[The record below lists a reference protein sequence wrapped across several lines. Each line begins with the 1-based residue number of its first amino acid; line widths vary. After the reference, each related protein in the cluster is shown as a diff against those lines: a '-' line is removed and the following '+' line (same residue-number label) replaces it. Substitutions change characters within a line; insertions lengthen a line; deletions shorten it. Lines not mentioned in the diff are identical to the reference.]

1 MTTASATTARV
12 ERIAMGVTCVATVV
26 GIDSIDLAVRCLDL
40 VEEFE
45 SLWSRFIPTSDISR
59 LNSAN
64 GQPTLVD
71 EKTLTL
77 LHHMIAAHQATDGA
91 YNPTRLPLQI
101 ATGDA
106 SSLIN
111 DRRTELPADAAVFS
125 QLSGIHIFHDGKV
138 SLPRGM
144 TLDAGGIGKG
154 LAADLILQFA
164 LEHGAQAACI
174 NLGGDMA
181 INTGDSVGW
190 DVEILS
196 PIDSEVILDTVRIAV
211 GAVATSSLFAR
222 QRTRAGITS
231 HLFSDSSAH
240 DTQHTVG
247 ATVIANSAAWSE
259 AWTKYAIL
267 SNPAQAIDTLTQ
279 VGLAGMLISA
289 DGHTTRTESWKTFTH
304 D

>member
-1 MTTASATTARV
+1 MTTTSATTARV

-26 GIDSIDLAVRCLDL
+26 GIDSHDLAVRCLDL
-40 VEEFE
+40 VEEIE
-45 SLWSRFIPTSDISR
+45 SLWSRFIPTSDISQ
-59 LNSAN
+59 LNNAS

-71 EKTLTL
+71 DKTLML
-77 LHHMIAAHQATDGA
+77 LHHMIAAHQATEGE
-91 YNPTRLPLQI
+91 YNPTLLPLQI
-101 ATGDA
+101 AAGDTY
-106 SSLIN
+106 SLIN
-111 DRRTELPADAAVFS
+111 DRSTTLAPNATVFS
-125 QLSGIHIFHDGKV
+125 QLSGIQIFHDGKV

-154 LAADLILQFA
+154 LAADLILRFA
-164 LEHGAQAACI
+164 LEHGAEGACI

-181 INTGDSVGW
+181 INTGDSIGW

-196 PIDSEVILDTVRIAV
+196 PVDPEVILDAVRISV
-211 GAVATSSLFAR
+211 GGVATSSLFAR
-222 QRTRAGITS
+222 QRNSAGIAS
-231 HLFSDSSAH
+231 HLFTDSSAH

-267 SNPAQAIDTLTQ
+267 SNPTQAIDMLTST
-279 VGLAGMLISA
+279 GLAALLVSA

>member
-1 MTTASATTARV
+1 MPTTSATTARV
-12 ERIAMGVTCVATVV
+12 ERISMGVTCVATIV
-26 GIDSIDLAVRCLDL
+26 GIDSTDLAVRCLDL

-59 LNSAN
+59 LNTAD
-64 GQPTLVD
+64 GQPTMVD
-71 EKTLTL
+71 KRTVILI
-77 LHHMIAAHQATDGA
+77 HHMIAAHQATDGA
-91 YNPTRLPLQI
+91 FNPTRLPLQI
-101 ATGDA
+101 AAGDVR
-106 SSLIN
+106 SLVN
-111 DRRTELPADAAVFS
+111 DKRTELPVNAAVFS
-125 QLSGIHIFHDGKV
+125 DLSGIQVFHDGKV

-164 LEHGAQAACI
+164 LEQGADGACI

-181 INTGDSVGW
+181 INTGDSIGW

-196 PIDSEVILDTVRIAV
+196 PFDYEVILDTVRISV
-211 GAVATSSLFAR
+211 GGVATSSLFAR
-222 QRTRAGITS
+222 RRTTAGIDS
-231 HLFSDSSAH
+231 HLFTDSRAQ
-240 DTQHTVG
+240 DTDHTVG

-267 SNPAQAIDTLTQ
+267 RNPAKAVDTLSSL
-279 VGLAGMLISA
+279 GIAGMLVSA
-289 DGHTTRTESWKTFTH
+289 DGHTTQTESWKTFTH

>member
-1 MTTASATTARV
+1 MNSASVTTARV
-12 ERIAMGVTCVATVV
+12 ERIAMGVTCVATLV
-26 GIDSIDLAVRCLDL
+26 GTNSHEIAVRCLDL

-64 GQPTLVD
+64 GQPTVVD
-71 EKTLTL
+71 DRTLTL
-77 LHHMIAAHQATDGA
+77 IHHMIAAHQATDGA
-91 YNPTRLPLQI
+91 YNPTHLPLQI
-101 ATGDA
+101 AAGDA
-106 SSLIN
+106 SSLIT
-111 DRRTELPADAAVFS
+111 DRRTELPADATVFS

-154 LAADLILQFA
+154 LAADLILRVA
-164 LEHGAQAACI
+164 LEQGAEGACI

-181 INTGDSVGW
+181 INTGDSIGW

-196 PIDSEVILDTVRIAV
+196 PIDTGVILDTIRIAA
-211 GAVATSSLFAR
+211 GGVATSSLFAR
-222 QRTRAGITS
+222 QRRSAGIAS

-267 SNPAQAIDTLTQ
+267 SNPAQAIDTLTST
-279 VGLAGMLISA
+279 GLAAMLVSA

>member
-1 MTTASATTARV
+1 MNSASVTTARV
-12 ERIAMGVTCVATVV
+12 ERIAMGVTCVATLV
-26 GIDSIDLAVRCLDL
+26 GTNSHEIAVRCLDF

-64 GQPTLVD
+64 GQPTVVD
-71 EKTLTL
+71 YRTLTL
-77 LHHMIAAHQATDGA
+77 IHHMIAAHQATDGA

-101 ATGDA
+101 AAGDA
-106 SSLIN
+106 SSLIT
-111 DRRTELPADAAVFS
+111 DRRTELPADATVFS

-154 LAADLILQFA
+154 LAADLILRVA
-164 LEHGAQAACI
+164 LEQGAEGACI

-196 PIDSEVILDTVRIAV
+196 PIDTGVILDTIRIAV
-211 GAVATSSLFAR
+211 GGVATSSLFAR
-222 QRTRAGITS
+222 QRSSAGITS

-247 ATVIANSAAWSE
+247 ATVFANSAAWSE

-267 SNPAQAIDTLTQ
+267 SNPAQAIDTLTST
-279 VGLAGMLISA
+279 GLAAMLVSA
-289 DGHTTRTESWKTFTH
+289 DGHTTRTESWTTFTH

>member
-1 MTTASATTARV
+1 MTVTSATTARV

-26 GIDSIDLAVRCLDL
+26 GFDSHDLAVRCLDL

-59 LNSAN
+59 LNSAD
-64 GQPTLVD
+64 GQPTVVD
-71 EKTLTL
+71 DKTLTL
-77 LHHMIAAHQATDGA
+77 LHHMIAAHQATEGA

-101 ATGDA
+101 AAGDTQ
-106 SSLIN
+106 SLI
-111 DRRTELPADAAVFS
+111 DGRSTTLAASATVYS
-125 QLSGIHIFHDGKV
+125 HLSGIQIFHDGKV

-164 LEHGAQAACI
+164 LEQGAQGACI

-181 INTGDSVGW
+181 INTGDSIGW

-196 PIDSEVILDTVRIAV
+196 PLDADVILDTVRISV
-211 GAVATSSLFAR
+211 GGVATSSLFAR
-222 QRTRAGITS
+222 QRNSVGIAS
-231 HLFSDSSAH
+231 HLFTDSSAH

-267 SNPAQAIDTLTQ
+267 SNPAQAIDTLTST
-279 VGLAGMLISA
+279 GLAAMLVSA
-289 DGHTTRTESWKTFTH
+289 DGHTTKTESWKTFTH

>member
-26 GIDSIDLAVRCLDL
+26 GINSIDLAVRCLDL

-101 ATGDA
+101 AAGDA
-106 SSLIN
+106 SSLIT
-111 DRRTELPADAAVFS
+111 DRRTELPVDATIFS

-154 LAADLILQFA
+154 LAADLILRVA
-164 LEHGAQAACI
+164 LEQGAEGACI

-196 PIDSEVILDTVRIAV
+196 PIDTGVILDTIRIAV
-211 GAVATSSLFAR
+211 GGVATSSLFAR
-222 QRTRAGITS
+222 QRTSAGITS

-247 ATVIANSAAWSE
+247 ATVFANSAAWSE

-267 SNPAQAIDTLTQ
+267 SNPAQAIDTLTST
-279 VGLAGMLISA
+279 GLAGMLVSA

>member
-1 MTTASATTARV
+1 MSSSSATTARV

-26 GIDSIDLAVRCLDL
+26 GTNSHAIAVRCLDL

-59 LNSAN
+59 LNNAN

-71 EKTLTL
+71 ERTLTL
-77 LHHMIAAHQATDGA
+77 IHHMIAAHQATHGA
-91 YNPTRLPLQI
+91 YNPTLLPLQI
-101 ATGDA
+101 AAGDA
-106 SSLIN
+106 QSLIN
-111 DRRTELPADAAVFS
+111 DRITELLTDSIVFS
-125 QLSGIHIFHDGKV
+125 HLSGIHVFHDGKV

-164 LEHGAQAACI
+164 LEQGAQAACI

-181 INTGDSVGW
+181 INTGDSIGW
-190 DVEILS
+190 DVEIVS
-196 PIDSEVILDTVRIAV
+196 PLDPDAILDTVRIAV
-211 GAVATSSLFAR
+211 GGVATSSLFAR
-222 QRTRAGITS
+222 QRNSAGITS

-267 SNPAQAIDTLTQ
+267 SNSTQAIDTLTST
-279 VGLAGMLISA
+279 GLAAMLVSA
-289 DGHTTRTESWKTFTH
+289 DGHATRTESWKTFTH

>member
-154 LAADLILQFA
+154 LAADLILQFT
-164 LEHGAQAACI
+164 LEQGAQAACI

-181 INTGDSVGW
+181 INTGDSIGW

-222 QRTRAGITS
+222 QRNGAGITS
-231 HLFSDSSAH
+231 HLFTDSSAH

-267 SNPAQAIDTLTQ
+267 SNPELAIDTLTST
-279 VGLAGMLISA
+279 GLAAMLVSA
-289 DGHTTRTESWKTFTH
+289 NGQITQTQSWKTFTH

>member
-1 MTTASATTARV
+1 MTVASATTARV

-26 GIDSIDLAVRCLDL
+26 GIDSTDLAVRCLDL

-71 EKTLTL
+71 DRTLTL

-101 ATGDA
+101 AAGDTQ
-106 SSLIN
+106 SLIN
-111 DRRTELPADAAVFS
+111 DRSTTLVAGATVFS
-125 QLSGIHIFHDGKV
+125 HLSGIHIFHDGKV

-154 LAADLILQFA
+154 LAADLILQFV
-164 LEHGAQAACI
+164 LEQGAQAACI

-181 INTGDSVGW
+181 INTGDSIGW
-190 DVEILS
+190 DIEILS
-196 PIDSEVILDTVRIAV
+196 PLDPGVILDTVRVSV
-211 GAVATSSLFAR
+211 GGVATSSLFAR
-222 QRTRAGITS
+222 QRNSAGIAS
-231 HLFSDSSAH
+231 HLFTDSSAN

-267 SNPAQAIDTLTQ
+267 SNPAQAIDTLTST
-279 VGLAGMLISA
+279 GLAAMLVSG
-289 DGHTTRTESWKTFTH
+289 DGHTTRTESWNTFTH

>member
-1 MTTASATTARV
+1 METASVTTARV

-26 GIDSIDLAVRCLDL
+26 GINSQDLAVHCLDL
-40 VEEFE
+40 VEDLE

-64 GQPTLVD
+64 GKPTLVN

-77 LHHMIAAHQATDGA
+77 IYHMIAAHQATDGA

-101 ATGDA
+101 AAGDA
-106 SSLIN
+106 RSLVN
-111 DRRTELPADAAVFS
+111 GRSTELPSNSAVFS
-125 QLSGIHIFHDGKV
+125 QLSGIQIFHDGNV
-138 SLPRGM
+138 SLPRNM

-154 LAADLILQFA
+154 LAADLVLRFA
-164 LEHGAQAACI
+164 LEQGAEAACI

-181 INTGDSVGW
+181 INTGDSIGW
-190 DVEILS
+190 DVEIIS
-196 PIDSEVILDTVRIAV
+196 PVDPDIILATIRIAI
-211 GAVATSSLFAR
+211 GGVATYSLFAR
-222 QRTRAGITS
+222 QRTGAGITS
-231 HLFSDSSAH
+231 HVFNDFSAH
-240 DTQHTVG
+240 DTEHTVG
-247 ATVIANSAAWSE
+247 ATVIANSAAWCE

-267 SNPAQAIDTLTQ
+267 SNPEQAIDTLNSL
-279 VGLAGMLISA
+279 GLAGMLVSA

>member
-1 MTTASATTARV
+1 
-12 ERIAMGVTCVATVV
+12 MGVTCVVTVV
-26 GIDSIDLAVRCLDL
+26 GSNSHEIALHCLDL
-40 VEEFE
+40 VEELE

-59 LNSAN
+59 LNIAN
-64 GQPTLVD
+64 GQPTVVD
-71 EKTLTL
+71 ERTLTL
-77 LHHMIAAHQATDGA
+77 IHHMIAAHQATDGA

-101 ATGDA
+101 AAGDA
-106 SSLIN
+106 HSLIN
-111 DRRTELPADAAVFS
+111 DRNTELATDSIAFP

-154 LAADLILQFA
+154 LAADLILRVA
-164 LEHGAQAACI
+164 LEQGADGACI

-181 INTGDSVGW
+181 INTGDSIGW

-196 PIDSEVILDTVRIAV
+196 PVDPEVILDTVRISV
-211 GAVATSSLFAR
+211 GGVATSSLFAR
-222 QRTRAGITS
+222 QRNSAGIAS

-267 SNPAQAIDTLTQ
+267 SNPAQAIDTLTST
-279 VGLAGMLISA
+279 GLAALLVSA
-289 DGHTTRTESWKTFTH
+289 DGHTTRSESWKTFTN

>member
-1 MTTASATTARV
+1 MATTSATTARV

-26 GIDSIDLAVRCLDL
+26 GISSHDLAVDCLDL
-40 VEEFE
+40 VEELE
-45 SLWSRFIPTSDISR
+45 SLWSRFIPTSDISQ

-64 GQPTLVD
+64 GQPTVVD
-71 EKTLTL
+71 RRTLTL
-77 LHHMIAAHQATDGA
+77 IHHMIAAHQATDGA

-101 ATGDA
+101 AAGDA
-106 SSLIN
+106 SSLIT
-111 DRRTELPADAAVFS
+111 DRRTELPVDATIFS

-154 LAADLILQFA
+154 LAADLILRVA
-164 LEHGAQAACI
+164 LEQGAEGACI

-196 PIDSEVILDTVRIAV
+196 PIDTGVILDTIRIAV
-211 GAVATSSLFAR
+211 GGVATSSLFAR
-222 QRTRAGITS
+222 QRTSAGITS
-231 HLFSDSSAH
+231 HLFNNFSAH
-240 DTQHTVG
+240 DTDDTVG

-259 AWTKYAIL
+259 AWTKHAIL
-267 SNPAQAIDTLTQ
+267 SNPAEAIDTLTQ
-279 VGLAGMLISA
+279 VGLAGMLVSA
-289 DGHTTRTESWKTFTH
+289 DGHTTRTESWKTFTN

>member
-1 MTTASATTARV
+1 
-12 ERIAMGVTCVATVV
+12 
-26 GIDSIDLAVRCLDL
+26 
-40 VEEFE
+40 
-45 SLWSRFIPTSDISR
+45 
-59 LNSAN
+59 
-64 GQPTLVD
+64 
-71 EKTLTL
+71 
-77 LHHMIAAHQATDGA
+77 MIAAHQATDGA

-101 ATGDA
+101 AAGDRQ
-106 SSLIN
+106 SLIN
-111 DRRTELPADAAVFS
+111 DRSTTLATNATLFS
-125 QLSGIHIFHDGKV
+125 HLSGIQIFHDGKV

-181 INTGDSVGW
+181 INTGDSIGW

-196 PIDSEVILDTVRIAV
+196 PIDPGVILDTVRVSV
-211 GAVATSSLFAR
+211 GGVATSSLFAR
-222 QRTRAGITS
+222 QRNSAGIAS
-231 HLFSDSSAH
+231 HLFTDSSAH

-267 SNPAQAIDTLTQ
+267 SNPAQAINTLTTT
-279 VGLAGMLISA
+279 GLAAMLVSA
-289 DGHTTRTESWKTFTH
+289 DGHITKTESWKTFTH

>member
-1 MTTASATTARV
+1 MSSTSATTARV

-26 GIDSIDLAVRCLDL
+26 GIDSIDLAERCLDL
-40 VEEFE
+40 VEKFE

-64 GQPTLVD
+64 GQPTAVD
-71 EKTLTL
+71 ERTLTL
-77 LHHMIAAHQATDGA
+77 IHHMIAGHQATDGA

-101 ATGDA
+101 AAGDA

-111 DRRTELPADAAVFS
+111 DNRTELPADATVFS
-125 QLSGIHIFHDGKV
+125 QLSGIHVFHDGKV

-164 LEHGAQAACI
+164 LEQGAQAACI

-181 INTGDSVGW
+181 INTGDSIGW

-196 PIDSEVILDTVRIAV
+196 PIDHGVVLDTVRISV
-211 GAVATSSLFAR
+211 GGVATSSLFAR
-222 QRTRAGITS
+222 QRTSAGINS
-231 HLFSDSSAH
+231 HLFSNSAAH

-247 ATVIANSAAWSE
+247 ATVIVNSAAWSE

-267 SNPAQAIDTLTQ
+267 SNPAQAVNTLTST
-279 VGLAGMLISA
+279 GLAAMLVSA

>member
-1 MTTASATTARV
+1 MATASATTARV

-26 GIDSIDLAVRCLDL
+26 GIDSTDLAVRCLDL

-45 SLWSRFIPTSDISR
+45 SLWSRFIPTSDISL
-59 LNSAN
+59 LNGAN

-71 EKTLTL
+71 DRTLTL
-77 LHHMIAAHQATDGA
+77 IHHMIAAHQATDGA

-101 ATGDA
+101 AAGDRQ
-106 SSLIN
+106 SLIN
-111 DRRTELPADAAVFS
+111 DRSTTLATNATLFS
-125 QLSGIHIFHDGKV
+125 HLSGIQIFHDGKV

-154 LAADLILQFA
+154 LAADLILRFA

-181 INTGDSVGW
+181 INTGDSIGW
-190 DVEILS
+190 DVESLS
-196 PIDSEVILDTVRIAV
+196 PINTGVVLDTVRISV
-211 GAVATSSLFAR
+211 GGVATSSLFAR
-222 QRTRAGITS
+222 QRNGAGINS
-231 HLFSDSSAH
+231 HLFSNSSAH

-267 SNPAQAIDTLTQ
+267 SNPAQAIDTLTST
-279 VGLAGMLISA
+279 GLAAMLVSA

>member
-1 MTTASATTARV
+1 MNSASVTTARV

-26 GIDSIDLAVRCLDL
+26 GTNSHEIAVRCLDL

-64 GQPTLVD
+64 GQPTVVD
-71 EKTLTL
+71 YRTLTL
-77 LHHMIAAHQATDGA
+77 IHHMIAAHQATDGA

-101 ATGDA
+101 AAGDA
-106 SSLIN
+106 SSLIT
-111 DRRTELPADAAVFS
+111 DRRTELPVDATIFS

-154 LAADLILQFA
+154 LAADLILRVA
-164 LEHGAQAACI
+164 LEQGAEGACI

-196 PIDSEVILDTVRIAV
+196 PIDTGVILDTIRIAV
-211 GAVATSSLFAR
+211 GGVATSSLFAR
-222 QRTRAGITS
+222 QRTSAGITS

-247 ATVIANSAAWSE
+247 ATVFANSAAWSE

-267 SNPAQAIDTLTQ
+267 SNPAQAIDTLTST
-279 VGLAGMLISA
+279 GLAGMLVSA

>member
-1 MTTASATTARV
+1 MSSASATTARV

-26 GIDSIDLAVRCLDL
+26 GTHSHAIAVRCLNL

-64 GQPTLVD
+64 GQPTVVD
-71 EKTLTL
+71 ERTLTL
-77 LHHMIAAHQATDGA
+77 IHHMIAAHQATDGA
-91 YNPTRLPLQI
+91 YNPTLLPLQI
-101 ATGDA
+101 AAGDA
-106 SSLIN
+106 DSLMN
-111 DRRTELPADAAVFS
+111 DRNTELATGSIVYS

-154 LAADLILQFA
+154 LAADLILRVA
-164 LEHGAQAACI
+164 LEQGAEGACI

-181 INTGDSVGW
+181 INTGDSIGW

-196 PIDSEVILDTVRIAV
+196 PFDPEVILDTVRISV
-211 GAVATSSLFAR
+211 GGVATSSLFAR
-222 QRTRAGITS
+222 QRTSAGITS
-231 HLFSDSSAH
+231 HLFNTSSAH
-240 DTQHTVG
+240 DTNHTVG
-247 ATVIANSAAWSE
+247 ATVIASSAAWSE

-267 SNPAQAIDTLTQ
+267 NNPAQAIDTLTRA
-279 VGLAGMLISA
+279 GLAGMLVSA
-289 DGHTTRTESWKTFTH
+289 DGHTTRTETWKTFSH
-304 D
+304 A

>member
-1 MTTASATTARV
+1 
-12 ERIAMGVTCVATVV
+12 MGVTCVATIV
-26 GIDSIDLAVRCLDL
+26 GINPSDLAVLCLDL

-59 LNSAN
+59 LNNAD

-71 EKTLTL
+71 DRTVTLI
-77 LHHMIAAHQATDGA
+77 HHMIAAHQATEGA
-91 YNPTRLPLQI
+91 FNPTRLPLQI
-101 ATGDA
+101 AAGDA
-106 SSLIN
+106 HSLIN
-111 DRRTELPADAAVFS
+111 NRRTELPSNSAVFS

-154 LAADLILQFA
+154 LAADQVLQFA
-164 LEHGAQAACI
+164 LEQGASGACI

-196 PIDSEVILDTVRIAV
+196 PFDHEIILDTVRIAV
-211 GAVATSSLFAR
+211 GGVATSSLFAR
-222 QRTRAGITS
+222 QRNSASITS
-231 HLFSDSSAH
+231 HLFTNSSAH
-240 DTQHTVG
+240 DTHHTVG
-247 ATVIANSAAWSE
+247 ATVVANSAAWSE

-267 SNPAQAIDTLTQ
+267 CNPAQAIDTFAST
-279 VGLAGMLISA
+279 GLAAMLVSA

>member
-77 LHHMIAAHQATDGA
+77 LHHMIAAHQATEGA

-111 DRRTELPADAAVFS
+111 NRRTELPADAAVFS

-154 LAADLILQFA
+154 LAADLVLHFA

-222 QRTRAGITS
+222 QRNGAGITS
-231 HLFSDSSAH
+231 HLFTDSSAH

-267 SNPAQAIDTLTQ
+267 SNPTQAIDTLTST
-279 VGLAGMLISA
+279 GLAAMLVSA
-289 DGHTTRTESWKTFTH
+289 DGQITRTQSWKTFTH

>member
-1 MTTASATTARV
+1 MSSASATTARV

-26 GIDSIDLAVRCLDL
+26 GISSHDLAVDCLDL
-40 VEEFE
+40 VEELE
-45 SLWSRFIPTSDISR
+45 SLWSRFIPISDISQ

-64 GQPTLVD
+64 GQPTVVD
-71 EKTLTL
+71 RRTLTL

-101 ATGDA
+101 AAGDA

-125 QLSGIHIFHDGKV
+125 QLSGIQIFSDGKV

-181 INTGDSVGW
+181 INTGDSIGW
-190 DVEILS
+190 DVEIVS
-196 PIDSEVILDTVRIAV
+196 PIDSEAILDTVRIAV
-211 GAVATSSLFAR
+211 GAIATSSLFAR
-222 QRTRAGITS
+222 QRNGAGITS
-231 HLFSDSSAH
+231 HLFTDSSAH

-267 SNPAQAIDTLTQ
+267 SNPEPAIDTLTQ
-279 VGLAGMLISA
+279 AGLAGMLVSA
-289 DGHTTRTESWKTFTH
+289 NGQITRTESWKTFTY

>member
-1 MTTASATTARV
+1 MTITSATTARV

-26 GIDSIDLAVRCLDL
+26 GIDSHDLAVRCLDL

-59 LNSAN
+59 INNAN
-64 GQPTLVD
+64 GQPTVVD

-77 LHHMIAAHQATDGA
+77 LHHMIAAHQATEGA

-101 ATGDA
+101 AAGDTH
-106 SSLIN
+106 SLIN
-111 DRRTELPADAAVFS
+111 GRSTTLAAHASVFS
-125 QLSGIHIFHDGKV
+125 HLSGIHVFHDGKV
-138 SLPRGM
+138 SLPHGM

-181 INTGDSVGW
+181 INTGDSIGW

-196 PIDSEVILDTVRIAV
+196 PIDTGVILDTIRIAV
-211 GAVATSSLFAR
+211 GGVATSSLFAR
-222 QRTRAGITS
+222 QRHSAGIAS

-267 SNPAQAIDTLTQ
+267 SNPAQAIDTLTST
-279 VGLAGMLISA
+279 GLAAMLVSA
-289 DGHTTRTESWKTFTH
+289 DGHITRTESWKTFTH

>member
-154 LAADLILQFA
+154 LAADLVLHFA

-222 QRTRAGITS
+222 QRNGAGITS
-231 HLFSDSSAH
+231 HLFTDSSAH

-267 SNPAQAIDTLTQ
+267 SNPELAIDTLTST
-279 VGLAGMLISA
+279 GLAAMLVSA
-289 DGHTTRTESWKTFTH
+289 NGQITQTQSWKTFTH

>member
-1 MTTASATTARV
+1 
-12 ERIAMGVTCVATVV
+12 
-26 GIDSIDLAVRCLDL
+26 
-40 VEEFE
+40 
-45 SLWSRFIPTSDISR
+45 
-59 LNSAN
+59 
-64 GQPTLVD
+64 
-71 EKTLTL
+71 
-77 LHHMIAAHQATDGA
+77 
-91 YNPTRLPLQI
+91 LQI
-101 ATGDA
+101 AAGD
-106 SSLIN
+106 SNSLIN
-111 DRRTELPADAAVFS
+111 DKNTELATGSIVYS

-154 LAADLILQFA
+154 LTADLILQFA
-164 LEHGAQAACI
+164 LEQGADGACF

-196 PIDSEVILDTVRIAV
+196 PVVPEVILDTIRIAV

-222 QRTRAGITS
+222 QRTNAGINS
-231 HLFSDSSAH
+231 HLFNTSSAH
-240 DTQHTVG
+240 DTNHTVG

-267 SNPAQAIDTLTQ
+267 SNPAQAIDTLTST
-279 VGLAGMLISA
+279 GLAAMLVSA
-289 DGHTTRTESWKTFTH
+289 DGHTTQTESWKTFTH

>member
-26 GIDSIDLAVRCLDL
+26 GIDSTDLAVRCLDL

-45 SLWSRFIPTSDISR
+45 SLWSRFIPTSDISL
-59 LNSAN
+59 LNGAN

-71 EKTLTL
+71 DRTLTL
-77 LHHMIAAHQATDGA
+77 IHHMIAAHQATDGA

-101 ATGDA
+101 AAGDRQ
-106 SSLIN
+106 SLIN
-111 DRRTELPADAAVFS
+111 DRSTTLATNATLFS
-125 QLSGIHIFHDGKV
+125 HLSGIQIFHDGKV

-154 LAADLILQFA
+154 LAADLILRFA

-181 INTGDSVGW
+181 INTGDSIGW

-196 PIDSEVILDTVRIAV
+196 PINTGVVLDTVRISV
-211 GAVATSSLFAR
+211 GGVATSSLFAR
-222 QRTRAGITS
+222 QRNGAGINS
-231 HLFSDSSAH
+231 HLFSNSSAH

-259 AWTKYAIL
+259 VWTKYAIL
-267 SNPAQAIDTLTQ
+267 SNPAQAIGTLTST
-279 VGLAGMLISA
+279 GLAAMLVSA
-289 DGHTTRTESWKTFTH
+289 DGHTTQTESWKTFTH

>member
-1 MTTASATTARV
+1 MATTSATTARV

-26 GIDSIDLAVRCLDL
+26 GIGSHDLAVDCLDL
-40 VEEFE
+40 VEELE

-64 GQPTLVD
+64 GQPTVVD
-71 EKTLTL
+71 YRTLTL
-77 LHHMIAAHQATDGA
+77 IHHMIAAHQATDGA

-101 ATGDA
+101 AAGDA
-106 SSLIN
+106 SSLIT
-111 DRRTELPADAAVFS
+111 DRRTELPVDATIFS

-154 LAADLILQFA
+154 LAADLILRVA
-164 LEHGAQAACI
+164 LEQGAEGACI

-196 PIDSEVILDTVRIAV
+196 PIDTGVILDTIRIAV
-211 GAVATSSLFAR
+211 GGVATSSLFAR
-222 QRTRAGITS
+222 QRNSAGITS

-267 SNPAQAIDTLTQ
+267 SNPAQAIDTLTST
-279 VGLAGMLISA
+279 GLAAMLVSA

>member
-1 MTTASATTARV
+1 
-12 ERIAMGVTCVATVV
+12 MGVTCVVTVV
-26 GIDSIDLAVRCLDL
+26 GSNSHEIALHCLDL
-40 VEEFE
+40 VEELE

-59 LNSAN
+59 LNIAN
-64 GQPTLVD
+64 GQPTVVD
-71 EKTLTL
+71 ERTLTL
-77 LHHMIAAHQATDGA
+77 IHHMIAAHQATDGA

-101 ATGDA
+101 AAGDA
-106 SSLIN
+106 HSLIN
-111 DRRTELPADAAVFS
+111 DRNTALATDSIVFP

-154 LAADLILQFA
+154 LAADLILRVA
-164 LEHGAQAACI
+164 LEQGADGACI

-181 INTGDSVGW
+181 INTGDSIGW

-196 PIDSEVILDTVRIAV
+196 PFDPGVILDTVRVSV
-211 GAVATSSLFAR
+211 GGVATSSLFAR
-222 QRTRAGITS
+222 QRNSAGIAS

-267 SNPAQAIDTLTQ
+267 SNPAQAIDTLTST
-279 VGLAGMLISA
+279 GLAALLVSA
-289 DGHTTRTESWKTFTH
+289 DGHTTRSESWKTFTN

>member
-1 MTTASATTARV
+1 MTVASATTARV

-26 GIDSIDLAVRCLDL
+26 GIDSTDLAVRCLDL

-71 EKTLTL
+71 DRTLTL
-77 LHHMIAAHQATDGA
+77 IHHMIAAHQATDGA

-101 ATGDA
+101 AAGDTQ
-106 SSLIN
+106 SLIN
-111 DRRTELPADAAVFS
+111 DRSTTLVAGATVFS
-125 QLSGIHIFHDGKV
+125 HLSGIHIFHDGKV

-154 LAADLILQFA
+154 LAADLILQFV
-164 LEHGAQAACI
+164 LEQGAQAACI

-181 INTGDSVGW
+181 INTGDSIGW
-190 DVEILS
+190 DIEILS
-196 PIDSEVILDTVRIAV
+196 PLDPGVILDTVRVSV
-211 GAVATSSLFAR
+211 GGVATSSLFAR
-222 QRTRAGITS
+222 QRNSAGIAS
-231 HLFSDSSAH
+231 HLFTDSSAH
-240 DTQHTVG
+240 GTQHTVG

-267 SNPAQAIDTLTQ
+267 SNPAQAIDTLTST
-279 VGLAGMLISA
+279 GLAAMLVSG

-304 D
+304 E

>member
-1 MTTASATTARV
+1 MTVASATTARV

-26 GIDSIDLAVRCLDL
+26 GIDSTDLAVRCLDL

-71 EKTLTL
+71 DRTLTL

-101 ATGDA
+101 AAGDTQ
-106 SSLIN
+106 SLIN
-111 DRRTELPADAAVFS
+111 DRSTTLVAGATVFS
-125 QLSGIHIFHDGKV
+125 HLSGIHIFHDGKV

-154 LAADLILQFA
+154 LAADLILQFV
-164 LEHGAQAACI
+164 LEQGAQAACI

-181 INTGDSVGW
+181 INTGDSIGW
-190 DVEILS
+190 DIEILS
-196 PIDSEVILDTVRIAV
+196 PLDPGVILDTVRVSV
-211 GAVATSSLFAR
+211 GGVATSSLFAR
-222 QRTRAGITS
+222 QRNSAGVAS
-231 HLFSDSSAH
+231 HLFTDSSAN

-267 SNPAQAIDTLTQ
+267 SNPAQAIDTLTST
-279 VGLAGMLISA
+279 GLAAMLVSG
-289 DGHTTRTESWKTFTH
+289 DGHTTRTESWNTFTH